1 MNYLYG
7 WNPVAA
13 FVLDELSASGIVIDG
28 IVMDDVFIDNTPS
41 IPDFPIYAISRI
53 SFKKEDSVINCLGY
67 KDLKQRIRVGDFL
80 LSLGVLKSFIS
91 KKADIHPSA
100 SIDSG
105 AVLMGDVVIE
115 RGCEIGKHGLFWGGS
130 RICHD
135 SKLGPGVFLASGS
148 IIGGHCRVGQS
159 CSLGFN
165 SSMKEKSSMPEG
177 TKVGANRVWRP
188 ES

>member
-7 WNPVAA
+7 WNSVAE
-13 FVLDELSASGIVIDG
+13 FVLDELTASGIFIDG
-28 IVMDDVFIDNTPS
+28 IVMDDVFIEHGPLISGLT
-41 IPDFPIYAISRI
+41 FYAISSI
-53 SFKKEDSVINCLGY
+53 SFKTEDSVINCLGY
-67 KDLKQRIRVGDFL
+67 NDLEQRIRIGDIL

-91 KKADIHPSA
+91 KKADVHHSTR
-100 SIDSG
+100 IDSG
-105 AVLMGDVVIE
+105 VVLMGDVVIE

-135 SKLGPGVFLASGS
+135 SKLEPGVFLASGS
-148 IIGGHCRVGQS
+148 IVGGHWSVGKC

-177 TKVGANRVWRP
+177 TKVGANRFWRP
-188 ES
+188 GS